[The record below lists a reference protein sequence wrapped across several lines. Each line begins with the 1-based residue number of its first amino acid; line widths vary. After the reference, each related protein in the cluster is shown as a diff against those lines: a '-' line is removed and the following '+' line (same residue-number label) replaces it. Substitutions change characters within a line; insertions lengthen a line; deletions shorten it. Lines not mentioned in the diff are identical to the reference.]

1 MNSSNKRRSCQ
12 QLIRALFLFLVS
24 IHALA
29 TSSSTSN
36 NDNHRSESDID
47 TDIAIVNLPHH
58 LRGKENSLEHNLTT
72 TTIQEDTTEEIIS
85 TPWYHPSR
93 ILSPLKTCPWP
104 DITSLAN
111 VRSGQYGSETGDC
124 FYMYYDPSICG
135 NENKCPLYSEYII
148 FYSIDRYVDNSYL
161 MFQHL
166 RLCICCLDSTSVYVD
181 GTENAGDIDER
192 DSTYMVEMA
201 KRGYVAVTVDYGKSY
216 LNSCVIDC

>member
-1 MNSSNKRRSCQ
+1 MNSKRRRRQ
-12 QLIRALFLFLVS
+12 QLIRALSLLLVS

-29 TSSSTSN
+29 ASSSTSNN

-47 TDIAIVNLPHH
+47 AADNLPHH

-111 VRSGQYGSETGDC
+111 VRSGQYGSENGDC

-135 NENKCPLYSEYII
+135 HENKCPLYSEYYI
-148 FYSIDRYVDNSYL
+148 L
-161 MFQHL
+161 
-166 RLCICCLDSTSVYVD
+166 
-181 GTENAGDIDER
+181 
-192 DSTYMVEMA
+192 
-201 KRGYVAVTVDYGKSY
+201 
-216 LNSCVIDC
+216 